1 MSKRITRKQVVKYI
15 GCPCLS
21 LERSTYCGRSDYFV
35 FVYDTHPLKHGED
48 RPANAI
54 WATSPVYVSQL
65 NHLSLDQWAETGSIF
80 ANEVEAQHA

>member
-1 MSKRITRKQVVKYI
+1 MSKRITRNQVVKYI

-54 WATSPVYVSQL
+54 WATRIVCVSQL
-65 NHLSLDQWAETGSIF
+65 NYLSLDQWAETGSIF
-80 ANEVEAQHA
+80 ANEVEAKHA